1 MKNKG
6 FKYITLTL
14 ILTIGLLISIN
25 LDRIKFG
32 LSLVDQSKPPS
43 IALENPLEKILAE
56 EDEDDNIIS
65 IDANTGDDNIEKAP
79 IASNSQKN
87 NPSSNED
94 QISSIEST
102 NIVQPIKENKRSI
115 TERYNGEFTSLKVK
129 FERDLNSLIGSAYAE
144 YKSGNSSNSQLASK
158 YLDRGIAMEKAAD
171 SQFYSLLKSYEE
183 ELKKN
188 SFDTSI
194 VKDVE
199 KYYQSFKKDR
209 KSEIIS
215 RGMEMVEK

>member
-1 MKNKG
+1 MKNKS
-6 FKYITLTL
+6 FKYIFLTL
-14 ILTIGLLISIN
+14 ILAIGLLISIN

-43 IALENPLEKILAE
+43 IALENPLEKILK
-56 EDEDDNIIS
+56 EDTEDDNITPIE
-65 IDANTGDDNIEKAP
+65 ANGGDNDIEKAP
-79 IASNSQKN
+79 LVN
-87 NPSSNED
+87 NPQQDYNPSNEVN
-94 QISSIEST
+94 SSSSGPT
-102 NIVQPIKENKRSI
+102 NFVQPMQPSKKSI